1 MGQFVFEDGLKR
13 LEEIVRLLE
22 KGDAP
27 LDASLTLFEEG
38 MGLIKQC
45 GGALENAEQKI
56 KLLSAAGQ
64 PQITDFEGKE
74 V

>member
-1 MGQFVFEDGLKR
+1 MEQFVFEDGLKR

-38 MGLIKQC
+38 MRLIQNC
-45 GGALENAEQKI
+45 GTALDKAEQKI
-56 KLLSAAGQ
+56 KLLSAAQ
-64 PQITDFEGKE
+64 NPQLSDFEVKE
-74 V
+74 